1 MSDHTLRVR
10 WSPSSSEPGLSRVS
24 QMTVT
29 ICFLL
34 LSTFLDLWRR
44 FAQRPVRVSGIP
56 RYSNAFVVRLG
67 RPASQVV
74 AASAR
79 AKSAV
84 QFVSH
89 VRLSYENAC
98 SQRA

>member
-10 WSPSSSEPGLSRVS
+10 RCPSSSEPGLSHVS
-24 QMTVT
+24 QITVT
-29 ICFLL
+29 INFLL
-34 LSTFLDLWRR
+34 LSTFLDSWHR
-44 FAQRPVRVSGIP
+44 FAHQPARDSEMAPYSTASLVR
-56 RYSNAFVVRLG
+56 FG

-74 AASAR
+74 AGSAR
-79 AKSAV
+79 IKSAV

-98 SQRA
+98 SQWA